1 MSDLQDGKTGTAFAK
16 GEWIVHPAYGV
27 GQVEKREVKRVD
39 GEDIEYYRV
48 EGDQTTYWLI
58 ADRPT
63 ESNVRRLSTSKEFR
77 RALKLLTEEP
87 REMDAN
93 FRERR
98 KRISEV
104 IAKGS
109 LRSLMRLVRDLWGR
123 KRAKRLSDTEHIALQ
138 RSIERLTA
146 EWSVAESL
154 SAEDAQAELIGILD
168 GQDQEDE

>member
-1 MSDLQDGKTGTAFAK
+1 MSDLQDGKSATVYSK

-27 GQVEKREVKRVD
+27 GQVDEKETKSVD
-39 GEDIEYYRV
+39 GEEMEFYRV
-48 EGDQTTYWLI
+48 EGDQTTYWLH
-58 ADRPT
+58 ADRPS

-77 RALKLLTEEP
+77 KALKLLNSEP

-98 KRISEV
+98 KVISEV

-109 LRSLMRLVRDLWGR
+109 LRSLMRLIRDLWGR

-138 RSIERLTA
+138 RSMDRLTA
-146 EWSVAESL
+146 EWAVAESM
-154 SAEDAQAELIGILD
+154 SAEDAQAELISILD
-168 GQDQEDE
+168 GQDSDDD